1 MRSISKNI
9 GYFLKET
16 ATIIK
21 VNILSNFFSLL
32 STALIFFI
40 VAMVISGWWT
50 GSQVI
55 RALQEEAEINVYYTE
70 AMSSEGISKLTEEIE
85 AIEGVRDISLVDQ
98 SEAYGRMKDILG
110 KEAQVLEFFDD
121 NPFSPFI
128 EVRIDMQEMDEI
140 LAKLQIIPDIE
151 HVRDNREVLGRLQDI
166 ARVLK
171 LLGYLLITAV
181 AVSTLVI
188 IAHIIRQGIYNNR
201 EQIET
206 MRLLGAPEGFIAIPF
221 LLSGLLI
228 TIGGGILASILSG
241 LAINYLYVSMTGPL
255 PFIPLPPKDGMMAGV
270 TVLIMLLSMVLGA
283 IGSAFG
289 LSSARRS

>member
-1 MRSISKNI
+1 MK
-9 GYFLKET
+9 
-16 ATIIK
+16 
-21 VNILSNFFSLL
+21 
-32 STALIFFI
+32 
-40 VAMVISGWWT
+40 
-50 GSQVI
+50 
-55 RALQEEAEINVYYTE
+55 
-70 AMSSEGISKLTEEIE
+70 

-98 SEAYGRMKDILG
+98 SEAYGRMKEILG

-140 LAKLQIIPDIE
+140 LAKLQLIPGIE

-166 ARVLK
+166 AGVLK
-171 LLGYLLITAV
+171 LLGYLIITAV

-188 IAHIIRQGIYNNR
+188 ISHIIRQGIYNNR

-221 LLSGLLI
+221 LFSGLLI

-255 PFIPLPPKDGMMAGV
+255 PFIPLPPKDGMTAGV
-270 TVLIMLLSMVLGA
+270 TGLIMLLSLVLGA
-283 IGSAFG
+283 IGGAFG